1 MDSGSNVRRVL
12 RVEASGHGPG
22 ARGRDLQRLP
32 GYAACALLGLLG
44 GMTGVALI
52 IALAIVIQLILPV
65 SAVFTPGA
73 ISLMLAAI
81 LAGLGV
87 TWLLGQVARQAGL
100 ELYKGSGERGQRVM
114 LAFSVLAGTLQSLLF
129 FALV

>member
-12 RVEASGHGPG
+12 TVEASGHDRG
-22 ARGRDLQRLP
+22 ARGRVLQRLP
-32 GYAACALLGLLG
+32 GYVACALLGLLG
-44 GMTGVALI
+44 GITGVALI

-65 SAVFTPGA
+65 SAIFAPGA
-73 ISLMLAAI
+73 FWLMLAAI
-81 LAGLGV
+81 LAGLGI
-87 TWLLGQVARQAGL
+87 TWLLGLVATRAGS

-114 LAFSVLAGTLQSLLF
+114 LTFSVLAGTLQSLLF